1 MPDST
6 KHVATDETP
15 SRHRRNSGRVTL
27 RDVANHLGVSQITVS
42 RYFQEPARLSEA
54 LRERVA
60 RAVTELGYVP
70 NLVAGGLAS
79 AHSRVIGM
87 VIPNISGP
95 IFAATIQSFSDAVTA
110 HGYQLLLASSYF
122 SAEQEESA
130 VRGLL
135 GWSPA
140 ALVLTS
146 HFHTRGT
153 EAMLARASV
162 PLVETWD
169 YQPRRKPWQVG
180 FSHPEVGRMAARHL
194 IERGYRRIAFVQNS
208 AAGDFSAMERRDGY
222 AEVMREHGREPR
234 CFVPQEAQPAHAGRE
249 ALFALIEGDA
259 PADAIIF
266 ANDNLASGALLAAQR
281 AGIAVPGRVALMGF
295 GDYLFSEMLTPG
307 LTTIRPPAREM
318 GVLAAELIFARLDA
332 EGTSAEEK
340 TPSPRRPKP
349 LTCEL
354 VVRES
359 T

>member
-1 MPDST
+1 MRNT
-6 KHVATDETP
+6 AKHAADEEPHT
-15 SRHRRNSGRVTL
+15 RLRRNSGRVTL
-27 RDVANHLGVSQITVS
+27 RDVADHLGISQISVS
-42 RYFQEPARLSEA
+42 RYFQDPERISEA
-54 LRERVA
+54 LRERIAQAVA
-60 RAVTELGYVP
+60 QLGYVP

-122 SAEQEESA
+122 SSEQEENA

-146 HFHTRGT
+146 HFHTQAT
-153 EAMLARASV
+153 EAMLARTSV
-162 PLVETWD
+162 PVIETWD

-194 IERGYRRIAFVQNS
+194 LERGYRRIAFVQNS
-208 AAGDFSAMERRDGY
+208 AAGDFSALERRDGF
-222 AEVMREHGREPR
+222 AEVIREHGREPR
-234 CFVPQEAQPAHAGRE
+234 FYVPTEAQPAHAGRE
-249 ALFALIEGDA
+249 ALFALLDGPE
-259 PADAIIF
+259 PADAIVF

-295 GDYLFSEMLTPG
+295 GDFPFSEMLTPG
-307 LTTIRPPAREM
+307 LTTIRPPARQM
-318 GVLAAELIFARLDA
+318 GMLAAELIFARLDA
-332 EGTSAEEK
+332 SQDGKERAGAV
-340 TPSPRRPKP
+340 RRPKA
-349 LTCEL
+349 LACEL
-354 VVRES
+354 IVRES